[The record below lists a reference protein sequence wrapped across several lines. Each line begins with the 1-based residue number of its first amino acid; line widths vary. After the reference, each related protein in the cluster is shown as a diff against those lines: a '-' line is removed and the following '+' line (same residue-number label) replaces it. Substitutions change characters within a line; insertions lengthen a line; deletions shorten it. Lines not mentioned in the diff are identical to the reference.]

1 MKKNVQD
8 RKTYLKIV
16 DTIINQIA
24 NGTIRYDD
32 KFYSEQEL
40 TDLFQVSRP
49 TLREALRVL
58 EFLGITTVKPH
69 RGIYIHHPEDTGG
82 YPALR
87 HILTFEQPS
96 QQELAELHAALAQ
109 VPAGNRPAAKL
120 IETVSSLLSEER
132 KPYHD

>member
-1 MKKNVQD
+1 MEISVQD

-24 NGTIRYDD
+24 DGTIKYDE
-32 KFYSEQEL
+32 KFYTEQEL

-69 RGIYIHHPEDTGG
+69 RGIYIHHPENNGG
-82 YPALR
+82 YPVLR
-87 HILTFEQPS
+87 YILTFEQPS
-96 QQELAELHAALAQ
+96 QQELAELYTALTQ
-109 VPAGNRPAAKL
+109 VPIGNRPAAKL
-120 IETVSSLLSEER
+120 IETVDFLLS
-132 KPYHD
+132 KVYQN

>member
-1 MKKNVQD
+1 MKTNVQNC
-8 RKTYLKIV
+8 KTYLRIL

-24 NGTIRYDD
+24 DGTIKYDE
-32 KFYSEQEL
+32 KFYTEQEL
-40 TDLFQVSRP
+40 TNLFQVSRP

-69 RGIYIHHPEDTGG
+69 RGIYIHHPVTTGG

-96 QQELAELHAALAQ
+96 QQELAELCAALAQ
-109 VPAGNRPAAKL
+109 VPAGNKAAAKL

-132 KPYHD
+132 KPYYD